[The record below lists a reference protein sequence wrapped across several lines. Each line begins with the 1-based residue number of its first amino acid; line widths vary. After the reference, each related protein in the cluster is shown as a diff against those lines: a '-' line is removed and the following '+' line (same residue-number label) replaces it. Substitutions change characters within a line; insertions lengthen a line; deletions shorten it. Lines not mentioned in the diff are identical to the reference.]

1 MRFIIGLIIALGFIL
16 GGLVPFAGG
25 FSMMSRGV
33 TGDDVLAAF
42 FIGGMLELI
51 GVLILF
57 AVFRTRHNRHGDKDD
72 LTAGIMMATIMSSTL
87 NDDSPA
93 DSGDYGD

>member
-1 MRFIIGLIIALGFIL
+1 MRFIIGLGLALGFL
-16 GGLVPFAGG
+16 TGGLVPIAGG

-51 GVLILF
+51 GLLILY
-57 AVFRTRHNRHGDKDD
+57 AVFKTRRNRRGAHDD
-72 LTAGIMMATIMSSTL
+72 LTAGIMMATILSTTL
-87 NDDSPA
+87 NDDGP
-93 DSGDYGD
+93 DGGGDYGD